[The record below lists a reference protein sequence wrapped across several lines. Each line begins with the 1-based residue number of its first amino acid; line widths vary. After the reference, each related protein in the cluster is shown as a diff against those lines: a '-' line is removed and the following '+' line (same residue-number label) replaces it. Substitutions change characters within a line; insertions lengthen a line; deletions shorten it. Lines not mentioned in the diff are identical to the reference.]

1 MRGTY
6 TSEQQSTSPQVLKRL
21 ETMRNEKKDPEGKNK
36 GRSDSIATFVR
47 QTTGTPTSPPREQ
60 GTEVRCEYLLFSSHN

>member
-1 MRGTY
+1 
-6 TSEQQSTSPQVLKRL
+6 
-21 ETMRNEKKDPEGKNK
+21 MRNEKKDPEGKNK

-60 GTEVRCEYLLFSSHN
+60 GTEVRCEYLLFSSHNWDHMTPMCASSFALKRDFKS

>member
-6 TSEQQSTSPQVLKRL
+6 ISEQQSTGPQVLKRS

-36 GRSDSIATFVR
+36 GRSDSIANFVR
-47 QTTGTPTSPPREQ
+47 LTTGTPTSPPRQ
-60 GTEVRCEYLLFSSHN
+60 QVTEVRCKCLLFSSHN

>member
-6 TSEQQSTSPQVLKRL
+6 ISEQQSTRPQVLKRS

-47 QTTGTPTSPPREQ
+47 LTTGTPTSPRQ
-60 GTEVRCEYLLFSSHN
+60 QVTEVRYKYLFFSSHN

>member
-6 TSEQQSTSPQVLKRL
+6 ISEQQSTGPQVLKCS

-47 QTTGTPTSPPREQ
+47 LTTGTPTSPPRQ
-60 GTEVRCEYLLFSSHN
+60 QVTEVRCKYLLFSSHN

>member
-1 MRGTY
+1 MRRTY
-6 TSEQQSTSPQVLKRL
+6 ISEQQSTCPQVLKRS

-47 QTTGTPTSPPREQ
+47 LTTGTPTSPRQ
-60 GTEVRCEYLLFSSHN
+60 QVTEVRYKYLFFSSHN